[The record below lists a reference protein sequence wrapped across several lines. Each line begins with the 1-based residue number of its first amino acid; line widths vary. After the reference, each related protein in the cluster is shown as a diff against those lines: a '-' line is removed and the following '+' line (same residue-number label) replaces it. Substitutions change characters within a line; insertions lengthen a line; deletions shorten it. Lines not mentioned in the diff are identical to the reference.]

1 MTDRT
6 LYTIEDLL
14 FLMARLRDPQT
25 GCPWDCAQD
34 YQSLVAFT
42 LEEAYEVADT
52 IERCDYQHL
61 PEELGDLLFQV
72 VFYAQLGKEQAQF
85 DFSTIVDGITAK
97 LISRHPHVF
106 PLGTLASRRSEQKS
120 PEQAHISAVWE
131 EKKREER
138 SLKGQKDLLADIPPS
153 LPALVRAQKIQKRAA
168 KVGFDWPDI
177 RGVIDKLYE
186 ELHELKIELDNNH
199 QAAIE
204 EELGDV
210 LFTLVNLARHLDIDA
225 ETSLRRATR
234 KFERRFALVDEAA
247 AEEGHSLAEL
257 SPQDL
262 NDLWQK
268 AKTIP

>member
-1 MTDRT
+1 MTNKT
-6 LYTIEDLL
+6 LYSIDDLL
-14 FLMARLRDPQT
+14 YLMARLREPQT
-25 GCPWDCAQD
+25 GCPWDCEQS

-42 LEEAYEVADT
+42 LEEAYEVVDA
-52 IERCDYQHL
+52 IERSDYTHL

-72 VFYAQLGKEQAQF
+72 VFYAQLGKEQGLF
-85 DFSTIVDGITAK
+85 DFSTVIHGIVAK

-106 PLGTLASRRSEQKS
+106 PLGTLSSRRCEQDL
-120 PEQAHISAVWE
+120 PQQTQINAVWE

-138 SLKGQKDLLADIPPS
+138 SLKGQQHVLADIPLA

-168 KVGFDWPDI
+168 KAGFDWPDI
-177 RGVIDKLYE
+177 QGVVDKLYE
-186 ELHELKIELDNNH
+186 ELDELHVELENKH
-199 QAAIE
+199 QSGIE